1 MVAPIVR
8 DFLDE
13 RRAEFTE
20 TSHYR
25 APSAL
30 SEAHKDH
37 TPPTEMVK
45 TVVVRVGSGYI
56 LAALAANTKIDWP
69 SLAHVLGT
77 AEVWLASE
85 GEIEALFPEVETG
98 AVPPLGPLFHLPVY
112 VDSHL
117 AAQDRVAFTAGSH
130 TNTIHM
136 SFAQFLQL
144 AEPRI
149 CSFSVP
155 EH

>member
-13 RRAEFTE
+13 RRADFTE

-25 APSAL
+25 APLAL
-30 SEAHKDH
+30 SEAQKDH
-37 TPPTEMVK
+37 TPPSEMVK
-45 TVVVRVGSGYI
+45 TVVVRIGGGYI
-56 LAALAANTKIDWP
+56 LAALAADTRIDWP
-69 SLAHVLGT
+69 ALAHILGT
-77 AEVWLASE
+77 ADVWLAGE
-85 GEIEALFPEVETG
+85 GELEALFPEVETG
-98 AVPPLGPLFHLPVY
+98 AVPPLGPLFDLPVY
-112 VDSHL
+112 VDSRL
-117 AAQDRVAFTAGSH
+117 AAQDRIAFSAGSH

-136 SFAQFLQL
+136 SFAQFVQL

-149 CSFSVP
+149 CSFSIA